1 MSTENNS
8 DLLFK
13 NSVKILT
20 DLISFKTISGEDNTA
35 LIDYCDD
42 ILKKLGATSFRTY
55 DDEKKRVNLFATLKA
70 KSSNNKKP
78 IILSGHTD
86 VVPVSKG
93 WSSDPFTATI
103 KDDKLYGRGSCDMKG
118 FIACTLAY
126 APIYSKSN
134 LDRDIHFS
142 FTFDEET
149 ACIGAPILIEELKR
163 RNIKDGICIVGEP
176 TNMKIIDAHKGCY
189 EYTTHFRGLAGHS
202 SAPHKG
208 VSAVEYAS
216 KYVNKLMELRERL
229 KEREPKDSIF
239 DPPHSTLSI
248 GGIFGGIAHNVIADK
263 CHVNW
268 ETRPVVKE
276 DGVFLNQEIDKYVNE
291 VLLPDMKKIFP
302 NASIEKNIIGEII
315 GFDRKSKSD
324 ACELISSL
332 TGDNS
337 RQVVSFGT
345 EAGLFQEIGISTV
358 VCGPGSIE
366 QAHKIDEFIILD
378 ELKKRVK
385 KDSIFDPPHSTLSIG
400 GIKGGIAHN
409 VIADKCS
416 VEWETRPVVKD
427 DGEFVTK
434 EIDKYAN
441 EVLLPEMK
449 KVFPDSYIKKEV
461 IGEVVGFNRLD
472 DSEACEFVS
481 NITGDNSREVVS
493 FGTEAGL
500 FQELGI
506 STVVCGPGS
515 IEQAHK
521 IDEFIELNEMKKCL
535 KFLEGV
541 KDKSVN

>member
-8 DLLFK
+8 ENLYT

-20 DLISFKTISGEDNTA
+20 DLIGFKTISGEDNSA
-35 LIDYCDD
+35 LIDYCDE
-42 ILKKLGATSFRTY
+42 ILKQLGATSFRTY

-70 KSSNNKKP
+70 KNSNNKKP

-103 KDDKLYGRGSCDMKG
+103 KGDKLYGRGSCDMKG
-118 FIACTLAY
+118 FIACALAY
-126 APIYSKSN
+126 APIYSKSD

-149 ACIGAPILIEELKR
+149 ACQGAPILIEELKKR
-163 RNIKDGICIVGEP
+163 GIKNGICIIGEP

-189 EYTTHFRGLAGHS
+189 EYTTYFKGLAGHS

-216 KYVNKLMELRERL
+216 RYVNKLIELREKL
-229 KEREPKDSIF
+229 KERTPKDSIF

-276 DGVFLNQEIDKYVNE
+276 DAVFLNQELDKYANE
-291 VLLPDMKKIFP
+291 VLLPEMKKIFP
-302 NASIEKNIIGEII
+302 NASIKKDIIGEIV
-315 GFDRKSKSD
+315 GFDREEKSD
-324 ACELISSL
+324 ACELISNL

-366 QAHKIDEFIILD
+366 QAHKIDEFIVLD
-378 ELKKRVK
+378 ELKKCL
-385 KDSIFDPPHSTLSIG
+385 DLLD
-400 GIKGGIAHN
+400 GIKN
-409 VIADKCS
+409 
-416 VEWETRPVVKD
+416 
-427 DGEFVTK
+427 
-434 EIDKYAN
+434 
-441 EVLLPEMK
+441 
-449 KVFPDSYIKKEV
+449 
-461 IGEVVGFNRLD
+461 
-472 DSEACEFVS
+472 
-481 NITGDNSREVVS
+481 NS
-493 FGTEAGL
+493 
-500 FQELGI
+500 I
-506 STVVCGPGS
+506 P
-515 IEQAHK
+515 
-521 IDEFIELNEMKKCL
+521 N
-535 KFLEGV
+535 
-541 KDKSVN
+541 